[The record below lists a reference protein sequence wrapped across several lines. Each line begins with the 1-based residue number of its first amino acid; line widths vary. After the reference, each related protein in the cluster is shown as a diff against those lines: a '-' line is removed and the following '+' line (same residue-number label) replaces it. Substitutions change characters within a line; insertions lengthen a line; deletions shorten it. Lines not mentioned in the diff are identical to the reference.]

1 MKKINKQNKA
11 QDLREMIR
19 LFERIIGMADEN
31 QMTCCRMTLAQCHA
45 LVEVGRTKD
54 ISLNQLSQMLE
65 LDNSTLSRTV
75 NNLVVSGLAERYE
88 DPNDRRY
95 IKIKLTE
102 QGMMNFHAIEETMN
116 TYYETLFQM
125 IPEEK
130 RDQVID
136 SIHILNEV
144 GSKIMC
150 CVKEKKNE
158 E

>member
-1 MKKINKQNKA
+1 
-11 QDLREMIR
+11 MIR
-19 LFERIIGMADEN
+19 LFEHIVGMADES
-31 QMTCCRMTLAQCHA
+31 QVTCCNMTLAQCHA
-45 LVEVGRTKD
+45 LVEVGKSKE

-75 NNLVVSGLAERYE
+75 NNLVVSGLAERVE

-95 IKIKLTE
+95 IKIRLTE
-102 QGMMNFHAIEETMN
+102 QGMMNFQAIEKTMN
-116 TYYETLFQM
+116 TYYETLFRM

-136 SIHILNEV
+136 SIRILNEV
-144 GSKIMC
+144 SSKIQC

>member
-1 MKKINKQNKA
+1 
-11 QDLREMIR
+11 MIR
-19 LFERIIGMADEN
+19 LFEHIVGMADES
-31 QMTCCRMTLAQCHA
+31 QVTCCNMTLAQCHA
-45 LVEVGRTKD
+45 LFEVGKSKD
-54 ISLNQLSQMLE
+54 ISLNRLSQILE

-75 NNLVVSGLAERYE
+75 NNLVVSGLAERVE

-95 IKIKLTE
+95 IKIRLTE
-102 QGMMNFHAIEETMN
+102 QGMMNFQAIEKTMN
-116 TYYETLFQM
+116 TYYETLFRM

-136 SIHILNEV
+136 SIRILNEV
-144 GSKIMC
+144 SSKIQC